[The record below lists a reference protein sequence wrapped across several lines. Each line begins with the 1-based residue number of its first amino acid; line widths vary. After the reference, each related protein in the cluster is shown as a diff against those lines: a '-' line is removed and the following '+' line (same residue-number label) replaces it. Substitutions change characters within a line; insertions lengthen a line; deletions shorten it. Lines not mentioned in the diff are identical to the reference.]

1 MSESSQLFKEFIIC
15 RCQEVI
21 EDDEECSNL
30 DKEIAAVEANIKAQL
45 NSDQY
50 KIFLR
55 YEKLITEWQAK
66 KEILIYKQGLDD
78 RIKRTG
84 V

>member
-1 MSESSQLFKEFIIC
+1 MSESSQLFEEFIIC

-21 EDDEECSNL
+21 DNDEKCSNL
-30 DKEIAAVEANIKAQL
+30 DKEIAAIESSIKAQL
-45 NSDQY
+45 NSNQY
-50 KIFLR
+50 KLFMQ
-55 YEKLITEWQAK
+55 YEKLMIEWQAK
-66 KEILIYKQGLDD
+66 TRILIYRHGLDD